1 MKSMTDPHHA
11 AFNKGRT
18 RRRAR
23 GAAGLRHHGL
33 AIPQKKHPNPGQQP
47 PPPPRA
53 RDAAGWGGDTV
64 CAENTPLEMPYLRTA
79 GWREV
84 IFFFT
89 VQ

>member
-33 AIPQKKHPNPGQQP
+33 AIPQKKPPNLGQQP
-47 PPPPRA
+47 PRGHGMWQ
-53 RDAAGWGGDTV
+53 DGGDTV
-64 CAENTPLEMPYLRTA
+64 CAENTPLETPYLRTA